1 MYVYLFVHAFAGMGN
16 SMGAIASMEFHRC
29 HGRHRGHGDSM
40 PAMAPM
46 EFPMPAMA
54 PMNLPGIP

>member
-29 HGRHRGHGDSM
+29 HHGDSM
-40 PAMAPM
+40 PALAPM